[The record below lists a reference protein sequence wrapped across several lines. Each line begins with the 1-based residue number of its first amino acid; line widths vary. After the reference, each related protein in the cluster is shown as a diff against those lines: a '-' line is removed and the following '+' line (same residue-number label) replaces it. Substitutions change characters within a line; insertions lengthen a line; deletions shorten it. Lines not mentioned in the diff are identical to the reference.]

1 MIVLLTGIVALLAN
15 PSIVTEGDDRLAFI
29 LVGLGVLV
37 AVNLGH
43 ILSAFHF
50 STLRRPS
57 RALTLAFLNW
67 MILAVVMVLVVK
79 LADVGNTNDQLW
91 AAEWLAAA
99 LVLLLV
105 SRLAIGLLVM
115 RWTRAGRLTRHAAIL
130 GAGAV
135 AERIIQYLGTLP
147 DRSLAVNGI
156 YDDRHQRFNDH
167 QTSAPIRG
175 SSDDLLADIRRRRVD
190 TVIVALPMAADHR
203 LTQVVEKLRQ
213 TPVTVMLC
221 PEWFDMRA
229 GACPVKQI
237 DGIPLLQALDS
248 PLRDWRGIAKMVEDR
263 VLAAIIL
270 LLISPILAA
279 IAIAIKIDSPG
290 PALFRQKRYGFNNE
304 LIEVFKFRS
313 MHHHTRDLNGEQ
325 LTRRN
330 DPRIT
335 RVGAFIRRTSL
346 DELPQFLNV
355 LRGEMSIVGPRPH
368 AMAAKAGGVLYP
380 DAVRFYHARHRMKPG
395 ITGWAQVNGWRG
407 ETETVDQITK
417 RVEHDLYY
425 VDHWSVVF
433 DLWIIIRTVLG
444 GFTGRH
450 AF

>member
-1 MIVLLTGIVALLAN
+1 MTEYVASDRLINSTPIEQPQSLVVAAPMVTQTVKAVSETIVTTFVAIGDAVIVLLTGIVALLAN

-190 TVIVALPMAADHR
+190 TVIVALPMAAGHR

-221 PEWFDMRA
+221 RN
-229 GACPVKQI
+229 GLTC
-237 DGIPLLQALDS
+237 
-248 PLRDWRGIAKMVEDR
+248 
-263 VLAAIIL
+263 
-270 LLISPILAA
+270 
-279 IAIAIKIDSPG
+279 G
-290 PALFRQKRYGFNNE
+290 PA
-304 LIEVFKFRS
+304 
-313 MHHHTRDLNGEQ
+313 
-325 LTRRN
+325 
-330 DPRIT
+330 P
-335 RVGAFIRRTSL
+335 
-346 DELPQFLNV
+346 
-355 LRGEMSIVGPRPH
+355 
-368 AMAAKAGGVLYP
+368 
-380 DAVRFYHARHRMKPG
+380 AR
-395 ITGWAQVNGWRG
+395 
-407 ETETVDQITK
+407 
-417 RVEHDLYY
+417 
-425 VDHWSVVF
+425 
-433 DLWIIIRTVLG
+433 
-444 GFTGRH
+444 
-450 AF
+450 